1 MIATAP
7 YNAALAEARN
17 ATDLEAVY
25 RKFVRDA
32 GYDLRVT
39 PQELFL
45 SMVQSDIASIEHLNW
60 LGLFLAARATVN

>member
-1 MIATAP
+1 MIATASHS
-7 YNAALAEARN
+7 AALVKARN
-17 ATDLEAVY
+17 PTDLEAAY
-25 RKFVRDA
+25 RNFVLDA